1 MIGNLLLLKKFN
13 MINVIL
19 VRCKQKPSKQKEKL
33 TERDV
38 SNTSYVIIFSGINKN
53 LFLQPLVL

>member
-19 VRCKQKPSKQKEKL
+19 VRCKQKPSKQKKKL

-38 SNTSYVIIFSGINKN
+38 SNTSYM
-53 LFLQPLVL
+53 